1 MKTILALL
9 ISLNAFAADYS
20 KPSFM
25 YVYDYDNAV
34 TGTAGERE
42 QILGFAKA
50 NGLTNIALSANRYF
64 DYPTKQPALTEFI
77 TLAKNTYGM
86 NVTLVL
92 GDYEWTL
99 TPNHVTA
106 IDVTNKAIAYIKA
119 SAIKTISLQYDVEP
133 HALDG
138 WNNNLQSYANQYLD
152 MITKI
157 MAVTKPAG
165 IHTQFTTSNF
175 YGGKIVTRAG
185 VSKPL
190 SQFVIDLSD
199 SIVIMNYRDNV
210 AYTKVV
216 SGPAKQTFSNLVL
229 GTSSL
234 HYVTDDMAYATTK
247 KKMVYEAFNT
257 NCKVAADFNVTEAQ
271 CTSVM
276 SLNKTAYATYRSDCN
291 SYWDYKASS
300 FCEQGKAAMLNVGK
314 LVNTAYTAKYSAY
327 AGWGVF
333 SYKYFKE
340 LKP

>member
-1 MKTILALL
+1 MKTLLALL
-9 ISLNAFAADYS
+9 LSITAQAADYS

-34 TGTAGERE
+34 TGTNGERE
-42 QILGFAKA
+42 EVLNFAKA
-50 NGLTNIALSANRYF
+50 NGLTSIYLSGGRYF
-64 DYPTKQPALTEFI
+64 EYPSKQPALTDFI

-92 GDYEWTL
+92 GDYDWAL
-99 TPNHVTA
+99 TANHSKA
-106 IDVTNKAIAYIKA
+106 IDITTKAVAYIKA
-119 SAIKTISLQYDVEP
+119 STIKANLQYDVEP

-138 WNNNLQSYANQYLD
+138 WNDNIQQYANQYLD

-157 MAVTKPAG
+157 MAITKPVS

-175 YGGKIVTRAG
+175 YGGKMITRSGVT
-185 VSKPL
+185 KPL

-229 GTSSL
+229 GTSSS
-234 HYVTDDMAYATTK
+234 HNVTDDMAYATTRK
-247 KKMVYEAFNT
+247 KKIYEAFNT
-257 NCKVAADFNVTEAQ
+257 NCKSANDFGVTEDQ
-271 CTSVM
+271 CNAVLKLDRS
-276 SLNKTAYATYRSDCN
+276 AYNTYGASCN
-291 SYWDYKASS
+291 SYFDYKASS

-327 AGWGVF
+327 AGYGIF
-333 SYKYFKE
+333 AYKYFKG